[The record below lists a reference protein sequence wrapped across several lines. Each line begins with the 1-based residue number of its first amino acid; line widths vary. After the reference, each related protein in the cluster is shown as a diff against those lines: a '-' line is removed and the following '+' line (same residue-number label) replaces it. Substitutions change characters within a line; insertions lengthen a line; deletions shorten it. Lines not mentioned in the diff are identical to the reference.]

1 MIPIFDLLFGFI
13 KSILSMLGSFTISF
27 GGSSA
32 LSTNYL
38 AIIFAII
45 IISICISVF
54 WKGGKG

>member
-13 KSILSMLGSFTISF
+13 KSILGLLGSFTISF
-27 GGSSA
+27 GGGSA
-32 LSTNYL
+32 QSTNYL
-38 AIIFAII
+38 AIIFAIV